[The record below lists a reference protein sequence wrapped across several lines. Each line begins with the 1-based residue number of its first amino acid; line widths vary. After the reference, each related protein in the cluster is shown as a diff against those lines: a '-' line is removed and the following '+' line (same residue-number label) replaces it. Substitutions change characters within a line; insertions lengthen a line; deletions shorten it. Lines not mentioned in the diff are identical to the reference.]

1 MHPLERLTL
10 DAIRQDDLLGSDDS
24 VLVVGVSGGPD
35 SVALLH
41 VLVRLRA
48 ELKISLVAVYVDHG
62 LRPRESE
69 AEAEYVRY
77 LAQQLGTDCEV
88 VPVQVREHARASKL
102 SLEHAARDL
111 RYAALRKSAAVCGAR
126 AIAVAHTADDQ
137 AEEILIRLL
146 RGGGRMAL
154 SGMRT
159 RRDDLVRPFLHVE
172 KKRILEYLRDQEIRS
187 CEDSMNADMRYL
199 RSRVR
204 HQLLPYLEENFDAG
218 VRQALRKTADCLAE
232 DESLLAALTEQ
243 ALGDVVVQSLPGAE
257 TAPARIVLG
266 RAALVSQP
274 KALQRRII
282 EKLLWQVGGSP
293 SYLHILKI
301 IEAAENGR
309 TGSELHLSGG
319 LRVGVQREY
328 LELLFPEGQ
337 GPWRGRLYPKGQ
349 VGMNKTSLKG
359 GG

>member
-1 MHPLERLTL
+1 MHTLERLTL
-10 DAIRQDDLLGSDDS
+10 DTIRRDDLLGSGDK

-41 VLVRLRA
+41 VLAQLRA
-48 ELKISLVAVYVDHG
+48 TLMISLVAVYVDHG

-69 AEAEYVRY
+69 VEAGYVRY
-77 LAQQLGTDCEV
+77 LAQQLGTGCEIV
-88 VPVQVREHARASKL
+88 SVQVREHARAAKL

-111 RYAALRKSAAVCGAR
+111 RYEALRESAAGCGAQ
-126 AIAVAHTADDQ
+126 AIAVAHNADDQ

-172 KKRILEYLRDQEIRS
+172 KKRILEYLRDLRIRY

-204 HQLLPYLEENFDAG
+204 HQLLPYLEENFDSG

-232 DESLLAALTEQ
+232 DEALLTELTEQ
-243 ALGDVVVQSLPGAE
+243 ALGEVVAQSPPGAE
-257 TAPARIVLG
+257 TVPSRIVLK
-266 RAALVSQP
+266 RTVLVSQP

-282 EKLLWQVGGSP
+282 EKLLWQVGGSA

-301 IEAAENGR
+301 IDSARNGK

-328 LELLFPEGQ
+328 LELLFPGGR

-349 VGMNKTSLKG
+349 AEMSKQR
-359 GG
+359 